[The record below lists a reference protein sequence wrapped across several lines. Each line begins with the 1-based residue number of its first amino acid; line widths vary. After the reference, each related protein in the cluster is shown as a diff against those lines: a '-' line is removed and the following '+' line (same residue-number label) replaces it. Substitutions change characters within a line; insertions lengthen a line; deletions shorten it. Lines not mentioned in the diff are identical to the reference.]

1 MRGAMMGRAWVVI
14 GVAGLAAS
22 GAWGGNTDPVVA
34 LTFDRTSIGLGET
47 ATGTLTA
54 RWNGPPNSYLSWVA
68 VHLRASGSFVQVL
81 DVQPI
86 HWNNPALGLSGQ
98 PVASGADVL
107 DVVGQQF
114 SLIPP
119 PVDFSNPIVVTSFT
133 VTGTAAGMLSYHAEL
148 YPGAPGAIHIVT
160 FGGDPPVFWGVDRF
174 VSETLV
180 VVPGPGAIAVVV
192 VAGVGGIGRRRR

>member
-1 MRGAMMGRAWVVI
+1 MRALLVI
-14 GVAGLAAS
+14 WLGGLAAS
-22 GAWGGNTDPVVA
+22 GASGGNTDPVVA
-34 LTFDRTSIGLGET
+34 LTFDRTSIGIGET

-68 VHLRASGSFVQVL
+68 VHLRASGSFVQVS

-86 HWNNPALGLSGQ
+86 PWNNPALGFSGQ

-107 DVVGQQF
+107 DLVGSQY
-114 SLIPP
+114 SLYPP

-148 YPGAPGAIHIVT
+148 YPGAPGAIYIDS
-160 FGGDPPVFWGVDRF
+160 FRLDPPVYGGVDRF

-180 VVPGPGAIAVVV
+180 VVPGPGVGAVVV

>member
-1 MRGAMMGRAWVVI
+1 MRAVLVI
-14 GVAGLAAS
+14 GLGGLAAS

-34 LTFDRTSIGLGET
+34 LTFDRTSIGIGET
-47 ATGTLTA
+47 ATATLTA
-54 RWNGPPNSYLSWVA
+54 RWNGLPSTYLSSVA
-68 VHLRASGSFVQVL
+68 VHLRASGSFVQVS

-86 HWNNPALGLSGQ
+86 HWNNPALGFSGQ

-107 DVVGQQF
+107 GVVGAQF
-114 SLIPP
+114 TLIPP

-148 YPGAPGAIHIVT
+148 YPGAPGAIYIDS
-160 FGGDPPVFWGVDRF
+160 FRLDPPVYWGVDRF

-180 VVPGPGAIAVVV
+180 VVPGPGVGVVVV